1 MVVGVRP
8 RKLEGRVAVVTGA
21 SSGVGR
27 AIAHLYAA
35 EGARVALI
43 ARDLIGLEDAASEIR
58 SSGGQAM
65 VLPLDVSQSTAVA
78 AAADRVVSAWG
89 KIDVWVN
96 DATVSIFAPAHET
109 TPDEYRRVM
118 EVNYLGYVHGTLAAL
133 RHMRLRNAGVI
144 VQIGSEIAGRSVP
157 LQSANSASRAAIRGF
172 TEALH
177 GELGRAR
184 SGIQVTHVQLPVAD
198 APGAAEGAPPASRP
212 RRLPAIAEPRA
223 IAAVALRAAIRPTR
237 ELGLGWRTVRA
248 IVRRGRRSNPL
259 AAVVGRLGSLL
270 GRRRDL
276 GVWLSGLTVGAAFY
290 LWARRVWATA
300 RRL

>member
-1 MVVGVRP
+1 MAGGRP
-8 RKLEGRVAVVTGA
+8 RKLDGRVAVVTGA

-27 AIAHLYAA
+27 AIAQLYAA

-58 SSGGQAM
+58 STGGQAM

-96 DATVSIFAPAHET
+96 DATVSIFAPADET

-157 LQSANSASRAAIRGF
+157 RQSANSASRAAIRGF

-177 GELGRAR
+177 GELARAR
-184 SGIQVTHVQLPVAD
+184 SGIQLTHVQLPVGG
-198 APGAAEGAPPASRP
+198 APGEAERGQPASLHR
-212 RRLPAIAEPRA
+212 RRLPAIAEPQA
-223 IAAVALRAAIRPTR
+223 IAAVALRAALRPR
-237 ELGLGWRTVRA
+237 PELGIRWRAVRA
-248 IVRRGRRSNPL
+248 VVQRGRRSKRV
-259 AAVVGRLGSLL
+259 AAVVSRMRSLL
-270 GRRRDL
+270 GHRRDI
-276 GVWLSGLTVGAAFY
+276 GVWLSGLAVGAAVY
-290 LWARRVWATA
+290 LWARRLWATP
-300 RRL
+300 R

>member
-1 MVVGVRP
+1 MVGG
-8 RKLEGRVAVVTGA
+8 RKLDGRVAVVTGA

-27 AIAHLYAA
+27 AIARLYAA

-43 ARDLIGLEDAASEIR
+43 ARDLVGLEDAASEIR
-58 SSGGQAM
+58 STGGQAM

-109 TPDEYRRVM
+109 TPDAYRRVM

-133 RHMRLRNAGVI
+133 RHMRARNEGVI
-144 VQIGSEIAGRSVP
+144 VQIGSEIAGGRVP
-157 LQSANSASRAAIRGF
+157 LQSANSASKAAVRGF

-177 GELGRAR
+177 GELARAR
-184 SGIQVTHVQLPVAD
+184 SRVQVTHLELPVAD
-198 APGAAEGAPPASRP
+198 GQGREAPRAGPGSRRYSLAAPAEPQAIAIVALGAALRP
-212 RRLPAIAEPRA
+212 RREIG
-223 IAAVALRAAIRPTR
+223 I
-237 ELGLGWRTVRA
+237 GWRGIRA
-248 IVRRGRRSNPL
+248 IVRRQQRSTPL
-259 AAVVGRLGSLL
+259 LHALARFRALV
-270 GRRRDL
+270 RRR
-276 GVWLSGLTVGAAFY
+276 GGAVAVWLSGLGVGAACYF
-290 LWARRVWATA
+290 WARRVWATA

>member
-1 MVVGVRP
+1 VGP
-8 RKLEGRVAVVTGA
+8 RKLDGRVAVVTGA

-27 AIAHLYAA
+27 AIARLYAA

-43 ARDLIGLEDAASEIR
+43 ARDLVGLEDAASEIR
-58 SSGGQAM
+58 STGGQAM

-133 RHMRLRNAGVI
+133 RHMRARNAGVI
-144 VQIGSEIAGRSVP
+144 VQIGSEIAGGRVP
-157 LQSANSASRAAIRGF
+157 LQSANCASKAAVRGF
-172 TEALH
+172 SEALH
-177 GELGRAR
+177 GELARAG
-184 SGIQVTHVQLPVAD
+184 SNVQVTHLELPLVDGHVGEARAD
-198 APGAAEGAPPASRP
+198 RLAPGRHDLTAS
-212 RRLPAIAEPRA
+212 AEPRA
-223 IAAVALRAAIRPTR
+223 IALIALGAALRPRR
-237 ELGLGWRTVRA
+237 EIGIGWRAVRA
-248 IVRRGRRSNPL
+248 IIRRQRRPKSIGPALARLRALVRRRPR
-259 AAVVGRLGSLL
+259 V
-270 GRRRDL
+270 
-276 GVWLSGLTVGAAFY
+276 GVWLSGLGAGAAVF

>member
-1 MVVGVRP
+1 VGP
-8 RKLEGRVAVVTGA
+8 RKLDGRVAVVTGA

-27 AIAHLYAA
+27 AIARLYAA

-43 ARDLIGLEDAASEIR
+43 ARDLVGLEDAASEIR
-58 SSGGQAM
+58 STGGQAM

-133 RHMRLRNAGVI
+133 RHMRPRNAGVI
-144 VQIGSEIAGRSVP
+144 VQIGSEIAGGRVP
-157 LQSANSASRAAIRGF
+157 LQSANSASKAAVRGF

-177 GELGRAR
+177 GELERAGSGVQVTHLKLPVVDGRGAEAAR
-184 SGIQVTHVQLPVAD
+184 SG
-198 APGAAEGAPPASRP
+198 PGAGRP
-212 RRLPAIAEPRA
+212 DLAAMGGPEAIAV
-223 IAAVALRAAIRPTR
+223 IALRAALRPR
-237 ELGLGWRTVRA
+237 QEIGIGWRAMRALVR
-248 IVRRGRRSNPL
+248 GHGRSNPL
-259 AAVVGRLGSLL
+259 RQALAGLRSLAH
-270 GRRRDL
+270 RRRL
-276 GVWLSGLTVGAAFY
+276 GVWLSGLGVGAGFC
-290 LWARRVWATA
+290 LWARRVWVTA
-300 RRL
+300 RRS

>member
-1 MVVGVRP
+1 MGP
-8 RKLEGRVAVVTGA
+8 RKLDGRVAVVTGA

-43 ARDLIGLEDAASEIR
+43 ARDLVGLEDAASEIR
-58 SSGGQAM
+58 STGGQAM

-89 KIDVWVN
+89 RIDVWVN
-96 DATVSIFAPAHET
+96 DATVSIFAPAEET

-133 RHMRLRNAGVI
+133 RHMRRRNAGVI
-144 VQIGSEIAGRSVP
+144 VQIGSEIAGGRVP
-157 LQSANSASRAAIRGF
+157 LQTANSASKAAVRGF

-177 GELGRAR
+177 GELARAR
-184 SGIQVTHVQLPVAD
+184 SGIQVTHLELPVVGGQGGEA
-198 APGAAEGAPPASRP
+198 APGRPESRRHDLAAFVEPQ
-212 RRLPAIAEPRA
+212 AIAV
-223 IAAVALRAAIRPTR
+223 IALRAALRPRR
-237 ELGLGWRTVRA
+237 EIGVGCRALRA
-248 IVRRGRRSNPL
+248 IVRRPGRSNPL
-259 AAVVGRLGSLL
+259 GAVLARLRSLVP
-270 GRRRDL
+270 RRRV
-276 GVWLSGLTVGAAFY
+276 GVWLSGLGVGAAFY

>member
-1 MVVGVRP
+1 VGP
-8 RKLEGRVAVVTGA
+8 RKLDGRVAVVTGA

-27 AIAHLYAA
+27 AIARLYAA

-43 ARDLIGLEDAASEIR
+43 ARDLVGLEDAASEIR
-58 SSGGQAM
+58 STGGQAM

-118 EVNYLGYVHGTLAAL
+118 EVNYLGYVHGTLADL
-133 RHMRLRNAGVI
+133 RHMRARNAGVI
-144 VQIGSEIAGRSVP
+144 VQIGSEIAGGRVP
-157 LQSANSASRAAIRGF
+157 LQSANCASKAAVRGF
-172 TEALH
+172 SEALH
-177 GELGRAR
+177 GELARAG
-184 SGIQVTHVQLPVAD
+184 SGVQVTHLELPLVDGHVGEARAD
-198 APGAAEGAPPASRP
+198 RLAPGRHDLTAS
-212 RRLPAIAEPRA
+212 AEPRA
-223 IAAVALRAAIRPTR
+223 IALIALGAALRTR
-237 ELGLGWRTVRA
+237 REIGIGWRAVRA
-248 IVRRGRRSNPL
+248 IIRRQRRPKSIGPALARLRALVRRPR
-259 AAVVGRLGSLL
+259 V
-270 GRRRDL
+270 
-276 GVWLSGLTVGAAFY
+276 GVWLSGLGAGAAVF